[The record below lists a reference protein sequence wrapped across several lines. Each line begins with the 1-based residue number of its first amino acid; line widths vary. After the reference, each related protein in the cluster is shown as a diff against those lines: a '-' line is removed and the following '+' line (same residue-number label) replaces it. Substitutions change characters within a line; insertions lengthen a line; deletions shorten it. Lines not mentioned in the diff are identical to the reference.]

1 MEFLIGSQRRL
12 KVTIGVI
19 VTLIVLLFVG
29 IFRLITGSFIIG
41 ILLFLALMYFLLR
54 AVGVFVMYPGSSFY
68 TRSDIEM
75 RMSK

>member
-12 KVTIGVI
+12 KVTIAVI
-19 VTLIVLLFVG
+19 VTLVVVLFVG

-41 ILLFLALMYFLLR
+41 ILLFLALMYFTLR
-54 AVGVFVMYPGSSFY
+54 AVGVFIMYPGSSFY

-75 RMSK
+75 RMGK